1 MNKEEITKILN
12 KFDKVLENYE
22 LDKKFG
28 QLSVDSIYSLF
39 PTEMIVIKDYIEY
52 LEQALLDIKEYIEN
66 YEIID
71 QVDYDIRATLEDV
84 ILGIVNKAI
93 GSEVILTQN

>member
-28 QLSVDSIYSLF
+28 QLSVDSIYHLF
-39 PTEMIVIKDYIEY
+39 PGEMITIKDYIKQLKDRNKALEETIEQLYRELNTSNMSEEEWLDYAIEY
-52 LEQALLDIKEYIEN
+52 NLEQLEKRCLDE
-66 YEIID
+66 
-71 QVDYDIRATLEDV
+71 
-84 ILGIVNKAI
+84 
-93 GSEVILTQN
+93 